1 MRSQTP
7 ALALLLAAAALT
19 FPAWAGPPIAPIAK
33 MSARTQAAVGA
44 LKPKLNPGTHHPDF
58 TFLHSQ
64 ATQDAIRSGLA
75 QGTIETLPNWSA
87 NFTVSGTQYS
97 YTLIGTDPAQGP
109 AATLIPTII
118 VPIRLTIPDYIV
130 NGQPL
135 VLDGRHTI
143 PAMLNSP
150 IFHVSN
156 YDSGH
161 NLQFA
166 DAMLHAEFPAA
177 PQDWHLRLSPSVAQP
192 MDVSTTPGETDVYVA
207 KSGKYAAVINDD
219 VVDLAIDKYIRRNF
233 EPSAYV
239 IFVTYNAVEAD
250 ALGYHSA
257 LLNKAKTGLEVFTY
271 SSWLEGLDDVFA
283 SPSPNSTTLSREVA
297 ETVHDPFGTSVTS
310 VWGDWFNHNE
320 CLSNIIEVGEA
331 VENAPADVRNTPQ
344 TVVVNGKKQTYIVQ
358 SEALLPFFTRQSPS
372 TAIHGAYSWPDE
384 AAITGPAPLYCAKD

>member
-1 MRSQTP
+1 MRRRFSPLTSLLAIA
-7 ALALLLAAAALT
+7 ALASPASAGAQATRTPMAA
-19 FPAWAGPPIAPIAK
+19 
-33 MSARTQAAVGA
+33 GA
-44 LKPKLNPGTHHPDF
+44 LHPRLNPGSRHADVTG
-58 TFLHSQ
+58 LHRQ
-64 ATQDAIRSGLA
+64 ATQDAIQSGLA
-75 QGTIETLPNWSA
+75 SGTLVTLPNWSA
-87 NFTVSGTQYS
+87 SFSVQDTNYS
-97 YTLIGTDPAQGP
+97 YTLIGTDPAKGP
-109 AATLIPTII
+109 ATTTIPTII

-130 NGQPL
+130 DGQPL
-135 VLDGRHTI
+135 VLDGRHTVSG
-143 PAMLNSP
+143 MLDSP
-150 IFHVSN
+150 IFHGAN
-156 YDSGH
+156 YDSGR
-161 NLQFA
+161 NLQFT

-219 VVDLAIDKYIRRNF
+219 VVDLAIEKYIRRNF